1 MHLFFCRVF
10 RQKRSYIMSRKNRP
24 TTLLNRK
31 NSPSGNLAEKNLS
44 KLIDFSLFQCYID
57 PVAEINNRRGNRNL
71 QAKTFNLKI
80 LQHKK
85 GPSRQTTT
93 LLSARINEEH
103 FVPCICH
110 IHGAFLRCIRWCAV
124 VGVLGCAIGNAPLFL
139 GAFPTERRLT
149 Q

>member
-44 KLIDFSLFQCYID
+44 KLIDFSRFQCYID

-71 QAKTFNLKI
+71 QAKTFDLKI

-124 VGVLGCAIGNAPLFL
+124 VGVLGRTIGNAPLFL

>member
-1 MHLFFCRVF
+1 
-10 RQKRSYIMSRKNRP
+10 MSRENRL

-31 NSPSGNLAEKNLS
+31 NNPSGNLAEKNLS
-44 KLIDFSLFQCYID
+44 KLIDFSLFQCYIA

-71 QAKTFNLKI
+71 QAKTFDLKI

-110 IHGAFLRCIRWCAV
+110 IHGAFLRCIRWA
-124 VGVLGCAIGNAPLFL
+124 LW
-139 GAFPTERRLT
+139 
-149 Q
+149 